1 MYGPPVTAQDQ
12 SIYTEGEYML
22 TKPLV
27 PRLLLVRGSFI
38 NGPQHFKRESR
49 RFHSLSSLIDNTI
62 IFQNNTNNIKFKSG
76 VSNIWTA
83 GKKTAS
89 WDVQF
94 GLLDQFELKVIK
106 CTNSSCL

>member
-1 MYGPPVTAQDQ
+1 MYGRPVTAQDQ

-38 NGPQHFKRESR
+38 NGPQHFKRGSSH
-49 RFHSLSSLIDNTI
+49 FHSLSSLIDNTI
-62 IFQNNTNNIKFKSG
+62 IFQNNTNIKFKSG
-76 VSNIWTA
+76 VSNIWTV

-89 WDVQF
+89 WYVQS
-94 GLLDQFELKVIK
+94 GLLDEFELKVIK

>member
-1 MYGPPVTAQDQ
+1 MYGRPVTAQDQ

-27 PRLLLVRGSFI
+27 PRLLLGRGSF
-38 NGPQHFKRESR
+38 GSGLQRFKRESS

-76 VSNIWTA
+76 VSNIWPA

-89 WDVQF
+89 WDVQS
-94 GLLDQFELKVIK
+94 GLLDEFELKVIK